1 MPAEVTQDELKDESG
16 AAAPS
21 GGAPAQDKPAGEP
34 AAGAAPEKGGEEGKG
49 ESAAPKN
56 ALEAAQRV
64 MAKEGKVASDKPQD
78 QKQPDA
84 KVGDDKPK
92 EGESKPGDE
101 DADVPANVKSH
112 PKYRQLSEDLKV
124 ERRANRI
131 NKDALAKMEPHAKVG
146 ENLSQF
152 INSYGFTQD
161 EFAQGL
167 VIMAATK
174 NDPRKA
180 YELLAPLVDGLRARV
195 GLVLPDDLQRDV
207 EAGTISQERAQE
219 LSRARASSA
228 LDRERAAATEARLQ
242 REAQERAQGDED
254 RAFVNITQ
262 ALDAAEAEWLK
273 TDPDAEKL
281 KPMVQ
286 DIVLVDS
293 RDKPPTTPEEARA
306 LYVASV
312 QKAKQ
317 RVAGFVPSPRPKTGV
332 LPAGANPANVT
343 QVPKSALEAAT
354 MAVQRMRG

>member
-1 MPAEVTQDELKDESG
+1 MPAEVTQDDVKDKPD
-16 AAAPS
+16 AAAP
-21 GGAPAQDKPAGEP
+21 GGEAAPDKPAGDP
-34 AAGAAPEKGGEEGKG
+34 ADGAAPDKGGEEGKG

-64 MAKEGKVASDKPQD
+64 MAKEGKVASDNPQD

-84 KVGDDKPK
+84 KVGDDKLK
-92 EGESKPGDE
+92 DGESKPGDE

-131 NKDALAKMEPHAKVG
+131 NKDAIAKLEPHAKVG

-167 VIMAATK
+167 AIMAATK

-180 YELLAPLVDGLRARV
+180 FELLSPIVEGLRSRV

-207 EAGTISQERAQE
+207 EAGTITPERAQE
-219 LSRARASSA
+219 LSRARASST

-242 REAQERAQGDED
+242 REAEERARGDED
-254 RAFVNITQ
+254 RAFATITQ
-262 ALDAAEAEWLK
+262 ALDATETEWLR

-281 KPMVQ
+281 KPFVQ

-293 RDKPPTTPEEARA
+293 RENPPTTPEEART
-306 LYVASV
+306 LYLASV

-317 RVAGFVPSPRPKTGV
+317 RATGLIPKPRQKDGP
-332 LPAGANPANVT
+332 LPPGGNPATVT
-343 QVPKSALEAAT
+343 QVPKSALEAAS
-354 MAVQRMRG
+354 MAVARMRG